1 MRSLK
6 NLLQEKLEN
15 SAFREAFE
23 KESRLADLAIQIA
36 KRREGKGFTQKQL
49 ASRAHISQQQVSK
62 VERSGV
68 SGLNLGTLIRVCDA
82 LDLEIVL
89 SPKDMMPHKPTSK
102 GLPKSEI
109 RKRPTASVA
118 SKFYGTKKT
127 TVKRAIHA

>member
-36 KRREGKGFTQKQL
+36 KRRERKGFTQQQL

-62 VERSGV
+62 VERAGV

-89 SPKDMMPHKPTSK
+89 NPRDMAAIKAKPKKI
-102 GLPKSEI
+102 PKSGY
-109 RKRPTASVA
+109 RRQSTASVA
-118 SKFYGTKKT
+118 GKVLGTKKST
-127 TVKRAIHA
+127 MKRAVHV